1 MERASTIG
9 KQDAEILLIPHVYF
23 DVPTYA
29 PLSPPLT
36 QYDYEALYYD
46 PSQYFLYRSDLMTEA
61 ELPSH
66 IYEWPKR
73 KQSNK
78 LGIINVDTNHTNI
91 MNDYF
96 RSSDRYSP
104 SVSAVISMESS
115 PKDSTDTAAPSP
127 IPMETEERCRRT
139 VIGGEMY
146 NCPRIPPICCK
157 PTLFGELR
165 STIDY
170 NVFNRPWISYSERGF
185 PYNSKHDYEQ
195 INWNVVEDYFLFK
208 SIVIDQ
214 NIRSVDFNTSRCR
227 ETPNWLPARQCHL
240 RYLHSIMPKEEGK
253 DQVYD
258 LIGKKV
264 RKVQVSAA
272 EHSFRKRHG
281 KKRLEEFYLHDAK
294 KILKLSIAAEAKV
307 IVSKPLVKYDFH
319 LVPTENVDYTE
330 FSDTMNK
337 HMIERLN
344 FRSENRFSIKD
355 FSDPSYK
362 LKNWIKNDLSQS
374 SKPPY
379 IDSAFATMNKRVKEY
394 QDRVIPFKKTP
405 LCVGNNN
412 AFLDPVNCTT
422 IERIDFNDI
431 NVFRQQPP
439 VTRPDYTTMVQ
450 PRTIQIS
457 RRPLNIS
464 GSQINVNQTPQLMPM
479 TYRSGGLTISN
490 TGQGNTPRYIQAD
503 INHQR
508 RFSVQSSRTGTL
520 SQSSS
525 TSSNPTTIQ
534 QYHLQGTQ
542 KQQQQQT
549 KSPINVQQPQQQ
561 QTTSSSS
568 QPQYH
573 SSVMVNSGDRG
584 IPRIAS
590 FQYVQ
595 SQNHPTPQ
603 NVTRPP
609 VRTMYP
615 AGTGRKVH
623 QMPTSRIQGS
633 GNFLYGMQ
641 GGHPG
646 IVKTV
651 STHRIITKP
660 SSSSQQ
666 HTQQQQ
672 QQQQQSQ
679 QQQQPH
685 QQAPPRLSQTAG
697 PFSAKKVYGCAQK

>member
-73 KQSNK
+73 KQNNK
-78 LGIINVDTNHTNI
+78 LGIINVDTNQTNL

-96 RSSDRYSP
+96 RSNERYSP

-115 PKDSTDTAAPSP
+115 PKDSIDTAAPSP
-127 IPMETEERCRRT
+127 IPMEVEERNRRT

-146 NCPRIPPICCK
+146 NCPRIAPICCK

-165 STIDY
+165 TTLDY
-170 NVFNRPWISYSERGF
+170 NIFNRPWIGYNERGF
-185 PYNSKHDYEQ
+185 PYNTKSDYEQ
-195 INWNVVEDYFLFK
+195 LNWNVVEDYFLFR
-208 SIVIDQ
+208 SVVIDQ
-214 NIRSVDFNTSRCR
+214 NIRSVDFNTSRFR
-227 ETPNWLPARQCHL
+227 EMPNWLYVESVVNKFSKMYRPARQCHL

-258 LIGKKV
+258 LVGKKI
-264 RKVQVSAA
+264 RKLQISAA

-307 IVSKPLVKYDFH
+307 IVSQPLKKNDFS
-319 LVPTENVDYTE
+319 LVPDANVDYTE
-330 FSDTMNK
+330 FSDTMRE

-344 FRSENRFSIKD
+344 FKSENKFSIKD
-355 FSDPSYK
+355 FSDPCYK
-362 LKNWIKNDLSQS
+362 LKNWIKNDLPQPVKPTQIDPAFS
-374 SKPPY
+374 SM
-379 IDSAFATMNKRVKEY
+379 TKRVKES
-394 QDRVIPFKKTP
+394 QDRMIPFKKTP
-405 LCVGNNN
+405 LCVGGNNV
-412 AFLDPVNCTT
+412 FLDPVNCTT

-431 NVFRQQPP
+431 NVFRQQQP
-439 VTRPDYTTMVQ
+439 VARPDFSTISQ
-450 PRTIQIS
+450 PRTIQIP
-457 RRPLNIS
+457 RRPLNMS
-464 GSQINVNQTPQLMPM
+464 GSQINVNQTPQLIPM

-503 INHQR
+503 LNHQR

-525 TSSNPTTIQ
+525 TSSGTTNMQ
-534 QYHLQGTQ
+534 QYHSQGSQ
-542 KQQQQQT
+542 KQHQT
-549 KSPINVQQPQQQ
+549 KSPISLQQSQQQ
-561 QTTSSSS
+561 SSS
-568 QPQYH
+568 QQYH
-573 SSVMVNSGDRG
+573 SQVMVSGADRG

-595 SQNHPTPQ
+595 NHNTPQ
-603 NVTRPP
+603 SVTRPP

-615 AGTGRKVH
+615 GGTGRKIH
-623 QMPTSRIQGS
+623 QIPTATSRIQGAT
-633 GNFLYGMQ
+633 GNFVYGIQ
-641 GGHPG
+641 TAGSAG
-646 IVKTV
+646 VLKTV
-651 STHRIITKP
+651 SAHRVMTTKTL
-660 SSSSQQ
+660 SSQ
-666 HTQQQQ
+666 H
-672 QQQQQSQ
+672 QSQ
-679 QQQQPH
+679 QQQQPPH
-685 QQAPPRLSQTAG
+685 QQGGQRTQPNSG
-697 PFSAKKVYGCAQK
+697 PFSTKKVYGCTQK